1 MTFLFNKLNAKK
13 KEEMREEYNKKD
25 SLINY
30 IFFSV
35 RDVFTYVFERDL
47 GRYFLEKGFK
57 SNVNVSGNC
66 RYEMIKIL
74 FHNKSK
80 IVERLFF
87 LERHTIGYSKFNDEI
102 SSMYLSLDD
111 MRSGQYYSRRK
122 PEFDINVDA
131 LLSSEEFASYA
142 KEKINISLNYPF
154 GQYAPI
160 DEKMDMIKG
169 EKNREGFCQAMV
181 NQVNQILPFYYR
193 DLVEP
198 ELKAGKSSVVMFEE
212 SPGQF
217 KLTMQSPKEDVFTLT
232 VSFDKES
239 VKVKDVD
246 FDLYDAQNVVFE
258 FLQKGEKNKKSVKK
272 TESELAEYYF
282 SEETKKMLLNAMN
295 YINFPYTYP
304 SRLSS

>member
-1 MTFLFNKLNAKK
+1 MTFLFHKVSAKK
-13 KEEMREEYNKKD
+13 KEEMRKEYSKKD

-35 RDVFTYVFERDL
+35 RDVFTHIFERDL
-47 GRYFLEKGFK
+47 ERFFLEKGFK
-57 SNVNVSGNC
+57 SSVSLSGNC
-66 RYEMIKIL
+66 RYEIIKIL
-74 FHNKSK
+74 FHNKAK
-80 IVERLFF
+80 IVERSFF
-87 LERHTIGYSKFNDEI
+87 LKRHTIGYSKFKDEI
-102 SSMYLSLDD
+102 SSMCLTLEDVQ
-111 MRSGQYYSRRK
+111 SGQYYSRKK

-131 LLSSEEFASYA
+131 LLNSEEFAAYA

-160 DEKMDMIKG
+160 DEKMEMVKR
-169 EKNREGFCQAMV
+169 EENQEGFCQAMV
-181 NQVNQILPFYYR
+181 NQVSQTLPIYYR

-198 ELKAGKSSVVMFEE
+198 ELKAGKSNVVIFEE

-217 KLTMQSPKEDVFTLT
+217 KLIMRSPKEDVFSLS

-239 VKVKDVD
+239 VKVKGIG
-246 FDLYDAQNVVFE
+246 FDLYVAKDVEFE

-282 SEETKKMLLNAMN
+282 SEETKKTLLSALN
-295 YINFPYTYP
+295 YINFPYTYQ

>member
-1 MTFLFNKLNAKK
+1 MTFLFNKISAKK
-13 KEEMREEYNKKD
+13 KEEMLKEYKKKD

-35 RDVFTYVFERDL
+35 RDIFTYVFERDL
-47 GRYFLEKGFK
+47 ERYFLEKGFK
-57 SNVNVSGNC
+57 SSVSLSGNC
-66 RYEMIKIL
+66 RYEIIKIL
-74 FHNKSK
+74 FHNKEK
-80 IVERLFF
+80 IVERSFF
-87 LERHTIGYSKFNDEI
+87 LKRHTIGYSKFKDEI
-102 SSMYLSLDD
+102 SSMCLTLEDTHSD
-111 MRSGQYYSRRK
+111 QYYSRKK

-131 LLSSEEFASYA
+131 LLNSEEFASYA

-160 DEKMDMIKG
+160 DEKMEMIKG
-169 EKNREGFCQAMV
+169 EKNRESFCQAMV
-181 NQVNQILPFYYR
+181 NQVNNTLPVYYR
-193 DLVEP
+193 DMVEP

-217 KLTMQSPKEDVFTLT
+217 KLIMQSPKEDVFALT
-232 VSFDKES
+232 VIFSKEY
-239 VKVKDVD
+239 VKVKDID
-246 FDLYDAQNVVFE
+246 FNLYIAKDVVFE

-282 SEETKKMLLNAMN
+282 SEETKKMLLNALN
-295 YINFPYTYP
+295 YINFPYTYQ

>member
-1 MTFLFNKLNAKK
+1 MTFLFHKVSAKK
-13 KEEMREEYNKKD
+13 KEELRKEYNRED

-35 RDVFTYVFERDL
+35 RDVFTHIFERDL
-47 GRYFLEKGFK
+47 ERYFLEKGFK
-57 SNVNVSGNC
+57 STVNVSGNC
-66 RYEMIKIL
+66 RYEIIKIL

-80 IVERLFF
+80 IMERSFF
-87 LERHTIGYSKFNDEI
+87 LKRHTIGHSKFKDEI
-102 SSMYLSLDD
+102 SSMCLTLEDI
-111 MRSGQYYSRRK
+111 RSGQYYSRKK

-131 LLSSEEFASYA
+131 LLNSEEFAAYV

-160 DEKMDMIKG
+160 DEKMEMVKG
-169 EKNREGFCQAMV
+169 VENRESFCQAMV
-181 NQVNQILPFYYR
+181 NQVSQTLPDYYR
-193 DLVEP
+193 DLVES
-198 ELKAGKSSVVMFEE
+198 ELKAGKSNMVMFEE

-217 KLTMQSPKEDVFTLT
+217 KLIMRSPKEDVFTLS

-239 VKVKDVD
+239 VKVKGID
-246 FDLYDAQNVVFE
+246 FDLYVAKDVVFE

-282 SEETKKMLLNAMN
+282 SEEVQKMLLSTLN
-295 YINFPYTYP
+295 YINFPYTHE